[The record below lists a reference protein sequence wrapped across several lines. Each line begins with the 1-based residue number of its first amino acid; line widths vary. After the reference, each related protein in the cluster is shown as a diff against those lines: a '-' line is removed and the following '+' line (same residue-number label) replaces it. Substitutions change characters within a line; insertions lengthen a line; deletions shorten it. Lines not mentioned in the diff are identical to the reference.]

1 MPTLLDIIK
10 QNMESAGSAPTAT
23 GQTVKANKLA
33 AARSGKAV
41 GTGPV
46 MDTSAEKMMNME
58 TQQKLGDIQQAG
70 QMASASLAGTQQR
83 QAVEEKNVLA
93 DVEQRRQAI
102 VQGNSIRKKQ
112 LIESMGR
119 DKAELRFGDDKS
131 RQEQLA
137 QLMRLEDK
145 KYLDTLE
152 LQGAKQRLDNAASFR
167 EAMEVASFGDSLET
181 LRQTLGYDSI
191 LAASDRQFKDSLAKI
206 DLNAA
211 ISMAEQ
217 NAAATKQM
225 NTLKSSG
232 ELAKAG
238 ISGYGD
244 YKSGEYD
251 SDYQDA
257 KADGTYSGSYSS
269 YQKQQGG
276 GE

>member
-23 GQTVKANKLA
+23 GQTAKASKLA

-41 GTGPV
+41 GTAPV
-46 MDTSAEKMMNME
+46 VDTSAEKMANME

-70 QMASASLAGTQQR
+70 QMSAAALTGAQQK

-119 DKAELRFGDDKS
+119 DKAELRLSDDKS

-181 LRQTLGYDSI
+181 LRQALGYDSI
-191 LAASDRQFKDSLAKI
+191 LAASDRQFKDSLASI
-206 DLNAA
+206 DINAA
-211 ISMAEQ
+211 IAMAEQ

-225 NTLKSSG
+225 NTLKSAG
-232 ELAKAG
+232 ELTKAG
-238 ISGYGD
+238 TAGYGD

-251 SDYQDA
+251 SDYQDY
-257 KADGTYSGSYSS
+257 KEDTGYQGSYGS
-269 YQKQQGG
+269 YRKKQGG